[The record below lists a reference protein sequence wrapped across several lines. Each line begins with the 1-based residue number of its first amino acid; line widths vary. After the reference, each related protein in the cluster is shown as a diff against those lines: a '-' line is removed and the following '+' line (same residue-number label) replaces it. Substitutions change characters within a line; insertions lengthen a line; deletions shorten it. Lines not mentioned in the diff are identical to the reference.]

1 MTAHQYPHGANSR
14 QLRTGRPVERGTHGA
29 VASPHSLATQAGM
42 LVLRDGGH
50 AVDAAIAMG
59 ATLSVVCSHLTGVGG
74 DFMCQVWD
82 AHTGAVEGLNG
93 SGCVGQQITR
103 DSYDARKLTAIP
115 RQGVL
120 AANSVPGAVDAWH
133 ALHQRYGKLK
143 WETLFEAAITYAT
156 DGFPLS
162 PQFHDAIR
170 CHADT
175 LTQSEEAARIYLPDG
190 AIPDAGMV
198 FRQPDLA
205 ESLRLIADGAAEVF
219 YRGELGRRLV
229 RGLHHAGGLL
239 TDRDFA
245 EHDSEWVTPEWTHY
259 LGVTVTQLPPNT
271 QGMAALLLFNLMEQF
286 PLAEIGDNTANFFH
300 IMTEI
305 AKLAIAVRNRWIT
318 DPTFHAIPIE
328 RLVSKAFAKEYSQC
342 LSMEQTLSS
351 SAITRAVEALG
362 DAQDTV
368 YLCAVDGQGNAC
380 SVIQS
385 LGTAFGSE
393 VVPAGTG
400 ILLHNHGA
408 LFMLHPDHPNVLEP
422 RKRTLHAGT
431 PAMALQD
438 DRPLLLFGA
447 TGMDAQLQA
456 QAAILT
462 RVIDFGYD
470 IQQAIEAIRWTY
482 GRPHDEQA
490 RILML
495 EGRVSD
501 AVVADLRHRG
511 HQVRLVEDWSLE
523 MGCAQG
529 IAIDHVIGVRTAG
542 ADPRGEGIALCW

>member
-1 MTAHQYPHGANSR
+1 MTAHPYPGAQSR
-14 QLRTGRPVERGTHGA
+14 QQRTGRPLERGTQGA
-29 VASPHSLATQAGM
+29 VASPHSLASQAGM

-50 AVDAAIAMG
+50 AVDAAIAMS
-59 ATLSVVCSHLTGVGG
+59 ATLSVVCSHLAGVGG
-74 DFMCQVWD
+74 DFLCQVWD
-82 AHTGAVEGLNG
+82 ARTGAVEGLNG

-103 DSYDARKLTAIP
+103 DSYAARDLAAVP
-115 RQGVL
+115 RHGVL

-143 WETLFEAAITYAT
+143 WETLFDAAISYAT

-175 LTQSEEAARIYLPDG
+175 LRQSEEAARIYLLEG
-190 AIPDAGMV
+190 AIPETGV
-198 FRQPDLA
+198 LFRQPDLA

-219 YRGELGRRLV
+219 YHGELGRRLV

-239 TDRDFA
+239 TDRDFT
-245 EHDSEWVTPEWTHY
+245 EHASEWVTPEWTQY
-259 LGVTVTQLPPNT
+259 LGMTVTQLPPNT
-271 QGMAALLLFNLMEQF
+271 QGMAALLLINLMEQF
-286 PLAEIGDNTANFFH
+286 PLAELGDNTPDLYH

-305 AKLAIAVRNRWIT
+305 AKLAIAARNRWIT
-318 DPTFHAIPIE
+318 DPGFHAIPIE

-342 LSMEQTLSS
+342 LTMEQTLSS
-351 SAITRAVEALG
+351 AAITRAVEALG
-362 DAQDTV
+362 DVQDTV
-368 YLCAVDGQGNAC
+368 YLCAVDSQGNAC

-408 LFMLHPDHPNVLEP
+408 LFMLHPDHLNVIAP

-438 DRPLLLFGA
+438 DRPILLFGA
-447 TGMDAQLQA
+447 TGLDAQLQA

-462 RVIDFGYD
+462 RVVDFGYD

-482 GRPHDEQA
+482 GRPHGEQG
-490 RILML
+490 RVLML
-495 EGRVSD
+495 EGRVTD
-501 AVVADLRHRG
+501 GVVADLRQRG
-511 HQVRLVEDWSLE
+511 HHVRLVEDWSLE
-523 MGCAQG
+523 MGCVQG
-529 IAIDHVIGVRTAG
+529 IHLNQENGVMTAG